1 MSFVRAAR
9 PALFLAVGLSMSVP
23 ALAWG
28 DAAVAAWTARNQA
41 FADAVARPM
50 DPAAPPTAS
59 GQRAFYVVDSRG
71 FMYKPNAEERAAGD
85 ASGAYL
91 VAIRETCSG
100 LTGEHIK
107 NGGRNMPT
115 WAQTAQGRFCGGV
128 KALEGALVDKP
139 SDKSRCKELKS
150 AIAYAGKARPGE
162 DPEAVVASAAML
174 AAAAKT
180 LLEMPVVMT
189 QKGRILGDGVRTFSC
204 D

>member
-1 MSFVRAAR
+1 MSLVRTVR
-9 PALFLAVGLSMSVP
+9 PALFLVIGLSTSVP
-23 ALAWG
+23 ALAWS
-28 DAAVAAWTARNQA
+28 DAAIAAWTARNQA
-41 FADAVARPM
+41 FADAVAQPM
-50 DPAAPPTAS
+50 DPAAPATAS

-71 FMYKPNAEERAAGD
+71 FMYKPTAEERAAGD

-91 VAIRETCSG
+91 VAIREKCAG
-100 LTGEHIK
+100 LMGEHVK

-150 AIAYAGKARPGE
+150 AIDYAGKAKPGE
-162 DPEAVVASAAML
+162 DPEAIVQSAAAL
-174 AAAAKT
+174 AAAAKA

-189 QKGRILGDGVRTFSC
+189 QKGRILGDGVRSFTC